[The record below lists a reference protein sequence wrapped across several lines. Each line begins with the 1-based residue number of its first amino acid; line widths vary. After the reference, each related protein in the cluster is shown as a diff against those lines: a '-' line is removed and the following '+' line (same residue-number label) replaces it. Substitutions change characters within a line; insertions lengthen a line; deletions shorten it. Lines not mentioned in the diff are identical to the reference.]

1 MKTAD
6 PTREIWEDLASV
18 VLLLDHAA
26 RAALD
31 RTTDHGLDCAHYTFG
46 QGIYLAWAQACA
58 MLPAGHDS
66 PVDTPPA
73 GASVGQLLAAAEART
88 RALPLDS
95 AEFGGLSQL
104 VVDLCDLIRE
114 ARALGY

>member
-1 MKTAD
+1 MKTAE
-6 PTREIWEDLASV
+6 PTSETWEDLASV

-26 RAALD
+26 RATLD

-58 MLPAGHDS
+58 MLPSGYDS
-66 PVDTPPA
+66 PASTPAADA
-73 GASVGQLLAAAEART
+73 GVGQLLAAAEVRT
-88 RALPLDS
+88 RALPMDS
-95 AEFGGLSQL
+95 AALGGLSQL
-104 VVDLCDLIRE
+104 VLDLCDLIRE